1 MVGDAAGKVGA
12 AAPQGDGLTG
22 GRKEGNRLHRP
33 RGKDPDI
40 LRSLPGVHRQFPR
53 SAPTKREPR
62 QSPRHHDRS
71 LGGRCGEQPEDDR
84 RRHHPA
90 AIPAGGNRPLDD
102 LPPHPVAGAGPD
114 AVHQRLAPRGI
125 EELRHVALRP
135 PRNRDDRL
143 DDKVVEPGQDMGEP
157 VRAAAPPRLRRR
169 KEQLLAEET
178 TGDGG
183 DVAHKPGRLHQRAAE
198 RIGQRHAATAHRL
211 QEPRGAGQS
220 AAVQLERIAFAI
232 DDAAEEDVDRHE
244 PAECL
249 QAGTVLANGEIA
261 PLDQRQPQ
269 VAGEVGILEPGRAR
283 RPGAEQRNPRD
294 VPPGVER
301 PEHRPQANEEGGQS
315 LHV

>member
-1 MVGDAAGKVGA
+1 
-12 AAPQGDGLTG
+12 
-22 GRKEGNRLHRP
+22 
-33 RGKDPDI
+33 
-40 LRSLPGVHRQFPR
+40 
-53 SAPTKREPR
+53 
-62 QSPRHHDRS
+62 
-71 LGGRCGEQPEDDR
+71 
-84 RRHHPA
+84 
-90 AIPAGGNRPLDD
+90 
-102 LPPHPVAGAGPD
+102 
-114 AVHQRLAPRGI
+114 
-125 EELRHVALRP
+125 
-135 PRNRDDRL
+135 
-143 DDKVVEPGQDMGEP
+143 MGEP

-220 AAVQLERIAFAI
+220 AAVQLERIAFTI
-232 DDAAEEDVDRHE
+232 DDAAEENVDRHE

-283 RPGAEQRNPRD
+283 RPGAEQRDPRD
-294 VPPGVER
+294 VPPAVER
-301 PEHRPQANEEGGQS
+301 PEHRPQTDEEGGQS
-315 LHV
+315 FHV